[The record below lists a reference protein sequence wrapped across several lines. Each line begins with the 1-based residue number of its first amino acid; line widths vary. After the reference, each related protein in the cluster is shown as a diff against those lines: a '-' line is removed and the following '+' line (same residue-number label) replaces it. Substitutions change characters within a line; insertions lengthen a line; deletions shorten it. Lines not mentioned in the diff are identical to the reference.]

1 MSVNRTLHGQE
12 LCVNG
17 SIASVHTFTFTC
29 SVRRRDWCAEMSAVA
44 RETSPAPQRPKL
56 IMQPAHPT
64 PVDVAAVTRLQ
75 QDNVEL
81 SRQVQEQSDT
91 IVALRR
97 DLAGANARLSDIT
110 GVFISCILS
119 FYIVY

>member
-1 MSVNRTLHGQE
+1 
-12 LCVNG
+12 
-17 SIASVHTFTFTC
+17 
-29 SVRRRDWCAEMSAVA
+29 
-44 RETSPAPQRPKL
+44 
-56 IMQPAHPT
+56 MQPAHPT

-81 SRQVQEQSDT
+81 SKQVQEQSDT

>member
-1 MSVNRTLHGQE
+1 
-12 LCVNG
+12 
-17 SIASVHTFTFTC
+17 
-29 SVRRRDWCAEMSAVA
+29 MSAVA